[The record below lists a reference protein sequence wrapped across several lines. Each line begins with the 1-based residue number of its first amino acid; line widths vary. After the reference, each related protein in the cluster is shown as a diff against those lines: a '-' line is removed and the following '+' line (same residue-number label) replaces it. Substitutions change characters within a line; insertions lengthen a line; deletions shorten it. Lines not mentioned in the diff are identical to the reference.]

1 MRLLLGDGAPR
12 DDLSRDDLA
21 ALHLHPDPLPATG
34 WVRTNFVASIDGAVT
49 GGDGLS
55 ASLQTAADQTVF
67 AVLRG
72 LADVVVAGAGTVRA
86 EGYPA
91 RLDVKGWAQRR
102 RAAAG
107 QQAAPCLAV
116 VTSSGSVPDAL
127 LEAPGRDDDGWHL
140 VVLVA
145 AEAGADRLGR
155 LRAALGDDCVAVA
168 GDDDVD
174 PHRAVAALVERG
186 LPRVLCE
193 GGPRLMARWV
203 GAGRV
208 EEMFQTTAPLVVGGD
223 GRRVLDGP
231 AIADEPWHL
240 AHLLEQDGT
249 LLARWLGPTG
259 IPRKAGARGDRRL
272 PSVPLT
278 GDGEDERII
287 GGAR

>member
-1 MRLLLGDGAPR
+1 MRLLLGSGAPR
-12 DDLSRDDLA
+12 EQLSRDDLVS
-21 ALHLHPDPLPATG
+21 LHAHPEPLPGTG
-34 WVRTNFVASIDGAVT
+34 WVRTNFVASLDGAVT
-49 GGDGLS
+49 GADGLS
-55 ASLQTAADQTVF
+55 ASLQTPADQAVF
-67 AVLRG
+67 SVLRG

-91 RLDVKGWAQRR
+91 RLDVKGWAQDE
-102 RAAAG
+102 RAARG

-145 AEAGADRLGR
+145 AAAGDERLAR
-155 LRAALGDDCVAVA
+155 LRAALGDECVVVA

-193 GGPRLMARWV
+193 GGPRLMARWI

-208 EEMFQTTAPLVVGGD
+208 DEMLQTTAPLVVGGD

-231 AIADEPWHL
+231 AVDGDPWHL

-249 LLARWLGPTG
+249 LLARWL
-259 IPRKAGARGDRRL
+259 RAGA
-272 PSVPLT
+272 
-278 GDGEDERII
+278 
-287 GGAR
+287 

>member
-1 MRLLLGDGAPR
+1 MRLLLGSGAPR
-12 DDLSRDDLA
+12 DDLTRDDLV
-21 ALHLHPDPLPATG
+21 ALHAHPDPLPETG
-34 WVRTNFVASIDGAVT
+34 WVRTNFVASLDGAVT

-55 ASLQTAADQTVF
+55 ASLQTAADQDVF
-67 AVLRG
+67 SVARG
-72 LADVVVAGAGTVRA
+72 LADVVVAGAGTVRT

-91 RLDVKGWAQRR
+91 RLDAKRWAQDD
-102 RAAAG
+102 RAARG
-107 QQAAPCLAV
+107 QQPAPCLAV

-127 LEAPGRDDDGWHL
+127 LDRPGRDDDGWHL

-145 AEAGADRLGR
+145 AAAGAERLDH
-155 LRAALGDDCVAVA
+155 LRSSLGEECVAVA

-193 GGPRLMARWV
+193 GGPRLMSRWV

-208 EEMFQTTAPLVVGGD
+208 DEMLQTTAPLVVGGD

-231 AIADEPWHL
+231 AVDGDPWHL

-249 LLARWLGPTG
+249 LLARWL
-259 IPRKAGARGDRRL
+259 RVGA
-272 PSVPLT
+272 
-278 GDGEDERII
+278 
-287 GGAR
+287 